1 MLKHF
6 VFVLFLTA
14 ATVSGQSFE
23 FGVKGGVPLTNPV
36 QTFTGLPGS
45 VFSDSKGYVI
55 GPMAGLWLPLGFG
68 VEVDALY
75 RPLNYT
81 LQPAGQTPI
90 NQTDSSWEFPI
101 LGKYRFAFP
110 LIKPYVEAG
119 PSFRHASPH
128 NLSLSGAG
136 FTMGAGV
143 EVGLLK
149 IHISPELRYTHWGSV
164 NSGVVPF
171 GPFLNLQSEQNQAEF
186 LIGLTF

>member
-6 VFVLFLTA
+6 VLILFLSA
-14 ATVSGQSFE
+14 ATVCGQSLE
-23 FGVKGGVPLTNPV
+23 FGLKGGVPLTNPV
-36 QTFTGLPGS
+36 QTFTGSPGS

-55 GPMAGLWLPLGFG
+55 GVMGGLWLPLGFG

-81 LQPAGQTPI
+81 TQPVGEAPT
-90 NQTDSSWEFPI
+90 NHTDGSWEFPI

-119 PSFRHASPH
+119 PSFRHASLH

-136 FTMGAGV
+136 FTTGAGV

-149 IHISPELRYTHWGSV
+149 IHVSPELRYTRWGSG
-164 NSGVVPF
+164 SGIPPF
-171 GPFLNLQSEQNQAEF
+171 PNLQSGQNQAEF